1 MKTTVLF
8 LTLSFSCSVFAAGI
22 GDVDS
27 IPVSEP
33 KESKLKHDEEVLKK
47 DKYKFE
53 KKTKALAQKTYY
65 TTKDFVTGKLKNYL
79 DSSGIK
85 GADPTYVALPK
96 RKWRVSLVA
105 DMDDAAVDVESKA
118 RDDNNN
124 VWGFDLRV
132 RPPMSASS
140 GIWVGYMG
148 YGFGV
153 SYFKTGQNS
162 TNLAMN
168 LASPNYGL
176 NIRWIRSTTDHDL
189 KGWAE
194 KGISYEQLVAS
205 NKYAYKIESFVFDGY
220 WIFNKKK
227 FSLSAAYD
235 LSTVQLRSAG
245 SFIAG
250 LMFNYQ
256 KCDYSS
262 PDNIGLLIDA
272 NHIGKVKMNQLSAG
286 GGYTYNWV
294 PSQGFVINMTVM
306 PVLTFFS
313 SSKLYKYNWDYQYRD
328 AARTEV
334 SGVTVTPSDTH
345 VEHGKV
351 ALNVNARLAAAYRY
365 KIWVFSVFAQA
376 HYLRS
381 YFKDTSFK
389 VFQWNMKGT
398 VGITL

>member
-1 MKTTVLF
+1 MKIAI
-8 LTLSFSCSVFAAGI
+8 LTIVILFSCSSFAVG
-22 GDVDS
+22 VSDS
-27 IPVSEP
+27 ITTSEP
-33 KESKLKHDEEVLKK
+33 KESKWKHDEEVLEK
-47 DKYKFE
+47 DKYRLE
-53 KKTKALAQKTYY
+53 KKTKDLAEKTYH

-85 GADPTYVALPK
+85 GTDPTYIGLPK
-96 RKWRVSLVA
+96 RKWRVSLIG
-105 DMDDAAVDVESKA
+105 DMDDMFVDVENTSSEGDKT
-118 RDDNNN
+118 
-124 VWGFDLRV
+124 WSFDLEV

-148 YGFGV
+148 YGFGF

-168 LASPNYGL
+168 FAAPSYSL
-176 NIRWIRSTTDHDL
+176 NVRWIRSNTDHKL

-194 KGISYEQLVAS
+194 KGITYQELVAS
-205 NKYAYKIESFVFDGY
+205 KDYGYKIESFVFDGY
-220 WIFNKKK
+220 WIFNKRK
-227 FSLSAAYD
+227 FSLSATYD

-262 PDNIGLLIDA
+262 PDNIGLLVNA

-294 PSQGFVINMTVM
+294 PTPGLVINMMAM

-313 SSKLYKYNWDYQYRD
+313 SSKLYKYDWTYQYKD
-328 AARTEV
+328 AANTEIN
-334 SGVTVTPSDTH
+334 GVTVTPGEEH
-345 VEHGKV
+345 NEHGKV
-351 ALNVNARLAAAYRY
+351 ALNVNARIAAAYRY

-376 HYLRS
+376 NYLRS
-381 YFKDTSFK
+381 YFEGTSFK

>member
-1 MKTTVLF
+1 ML
-8 LTLSFSCSVFAAGI
+8 FSCSAFAAGTDD
-22 GDVDS
+22 GDS
-27 IPVSEP
+27 ITTSEP
-33 KESKLKHDEEVLKK
+33 HESKWKHDEEVLKK
-47 DKYKFE
+47 DKYRIE
-53 KKTKALAQKTYY
+53 KKTKAIAIKTYDV
-65 TTKDFVTGKLKNYL
+65 TKDFVMGKLRNYL

-85 GADPTYVALPK
+85 GTDPTYIGLPK
-96 RKWRVSLVA
+96 RKWRVSLIA
-105 DMDDAAVDVESKA
+105 DMDDMAVDVENTSKEG
-118 RDDNNN
+118 DKS
-124 VWGFDLRV
+124 WSFDLKV

-148 YGFGV
+148 YGFGF

-168 LASPNYGL
+168 FASPNYSL
-176 NIRWIRSTTDHDL
+176 NVRWIRSNTDHKL

-194 KGISYEQLVAS
+194 KGIPFEQLVES
-205 NKYAYKIESFVFDGY
+205 NDYAYKLESFVFDGY

-227 FSLSAAYD
+227 FSLSATYD

-250 LMFNYQ
+250 MMFNYQ

-262 PDNIGLLIDA
+262 PDNIGLLVEA

-294 PSQGFVINMTVM
+294 PTPGLVINMMAM

-313 SSKLYKYNWDYQYRD
+313 SSKLYKYDWAFQYKD
-328 AARTEV
+328 TSQTEV
-334 SGVTVTPSDTH
+334 NGVTIIPGDDH
-345 VEHGKV
+345 NEHGKV
-351 ALNVNARLAAAYRY
+351 ALNVNTRLAAAYRY
-365 KIWVFSVFAQA
+365 KIWVFSIFAQA
-376 HYLRS
+376 NYLRS
-381 YFKDTSFK
+381 YFEGTSFK

>member
-1 MKTTVLF
+1 MKTIFLF
-8 LTLSFSCSVFAAGI
+8 LTLLFSCSGFAADI
-22 GDVDS
+22 DDS
-27 IPVSEP
+27 DTITTSEP
-33 KESKLKHDEEVLKK
+33 KESKLKHDEEVLKR
-47 DKYKFE
+47 DERHIE
-53 KKTKALAQKTYY
+53 KKTKFIVVKTYDV
-65 TTKDFVTGKLKNYL
+65 TKDFVLGKLRNYL

-85 GADPTYVALPK
+85 GTDPAYIGLPK
-96 RKWRVSLVA
+96 RKWRLSLIA
-105 DMDDAAVDVESKA
+105 DMDDMNVDVKNTSNDGDKS
-118 RDDNNN
+118 
-124 VWGFDLRV
+124 WSFDLKV

-162 TNLAMN
+162 TNMAMN
-168 LASPNYGL
+168 FAAPSYSINV
-176 NIRWIRSTTDHDL
+176 RWIRSNTDHKL
-189 KGWAE
+189 KDWAE
-194 KGISYEQLVAS
+194 KGMTYEQLVES
-205 NKYAYKIESFVFDGY
+205 RDYGYKIESFVFDGY

-227 FSLSAAYD
+227 FSLSATYD

-262 PDNIGLLIDA
+262 PDNIGLLVEA

-294 PSQGFVINMTVM
+294 PKPGLVINMMAM

-313 SSKLYKYNWDYQYRD
+313 NSKLRKYDWTYQYKD
-328 AARTEV
+328 AARTQIN
-334 SGVTVTPSDTH
+334 GVTVIPGEEHT
-345 VEHGKV
+345 EHGKV
-351 ALNVNARLAAAYRY
+351 ALNVNTRIAAAYRY
-365 KIWVFSVFAQA
+365 KIWVFSIFAQA
-376 HYLRS
+376 NYLRS
-381 YFKDTSFK
+381 YFEGTSFK

>member
-1 MKTTVLF
+1 MKIAI
-8 LTLSFSCSVFAAGI
+8 LTIVILFSCSSFAVG
-22 GDVDS
+22 VSDS
-27 IPVSEP
+27 ITTSEP
-33 KESKLKHDEEVLKK
+33 KESKWKHDEEVLEK
-47 DKYKFE
+47 DKYRLE
-53 KKTKALAQKTYY
+53 KKTKDLAEKTYH

-85 GADPTYVALPK
+85 GTDPTYIGLPK
-96 RKWRVSLVA
+96 RKWRVSLIG
-105 DMDDAAVDVESKA
+105 DMDDMFVDVENTSSEGDKT
-118 RDDNNN
+118 
-124 VWGFDLRV
+124 WSFDLEV

-148 YGFGV
+148 YGFGF

-168 LASPNYGL
+168 FAAPSYSL
-176 NIRWIRSTTDHDL
+176 NVRWIRSTTDHKL
-189 KGWAE
+189 KDWAE
-194 KGISYEQLVAS
+194 KGVTYQELVAS
-205 NKYAYKIESFVFDGY
+205 KDYGYKIESFVFDGY
-220 WIFNKKK
+220 WIFNKRK
-227 FSLSAAYD
+227 FSLSATYD

-262 PDNIGLLIDA
+262 PDNIGLLVNA

-294 PSQGFVINMTVM
+294 PTPGLVINMMAM

-313 SSKLYKYNWDYQYRD
+313 SSKLYKYDWTYQYKD
-328 AARTEV
+328 AANTEIN
-334 SGVTVTPSDTH
+334 GVTVTPGEEH
-345 VEHGKV
+345 NEHGKV
-351 ALNVNARLAAAYRY
+351 ALNVNARIAAAYRY

-376 HYLRS
+376 NYLRS
-381 YFKDTSFK
+381 YFEDTSFK

>member
-1 MKTTVLF
+1 MKTIFLF
-8 LTLSFSCSVFAAGI
+8 LTLLFSCSGFAADI
-22 GDVDS
+22 DDS
-27 IPVSEP
+27 DTITTSEP
-33 KESKLKHDEEVLKK
+33 KESKLKHDEEVLKR
-47 DKYKFE
+47 DERHIE
-53 KKTKALAQKTYY
+53 KKTKFIVVKTYDV
-65 TTKDFVTGKLKNYL
+65 TKDFVLGKLRNYL

-85 GADPTYVALPK
+85 GTDPAYIGLPK
-96 RKWRVSLVA
+96 RKWRLSLIA
-105 DMDDAAVDVESKA
+105 DMDDMNVDVKNTSNDGD
-118 RDDNNN
+118 RS
-124 VWGFDLRV
+124 WSFDLKV

-148 YGFGV
+148 YGFGF

-162 TNLAMN
+162 TNMAMN
-168 LASPNYGL
+168 FAAPSYSINV
-176 NIRWIRSTTDHDL
+176 RWIRSNTDHKL
-189 KGWAE
+189 KDWAE
-194 KGISYEQLVAS
+194 KGMTYEQLVES
-205 NKYAYKIESFVFDGY
+205 RDYGYKIESFVFDGY

-227 FSLSAAYD
+227 FSLSATYD

-262 PDNIGLLIDA
+262 PDNIGLLVEA

-294 PSQGFVINMTVM
+294 PKPGLVINMMAM

-313 SSKLYKYNWDYQYRD
+313 NSKLRKYDWTYQYKD
-328 AARTEV
+328 AARTQIN
-334 SGVTVTPSDTH
+334 GVTVIPGEEHT
-345 VEHGKV
+345 EHGKV
-351 ALNVNARLAAAYRY
+351 ALNVNTRIAAAYRY
-365 KIWVFSVFAQA
+365 KIWVFSIFAQA
-376 HYLRS
+376 NYLRS
-381 YFKDTSFK
+381 YFEGTSFK

>member
-1 MKTTVLF
+1 MKTIFLF
-8 LTLSFSCSVFAAGI
+8 LTLLFSCSGFAADI
-22 GDVDS
+22 DDS
-27 IPVSEP
+27 DTITTSEP
-33 KESKLKHDEEVLKK
+33 KESKLKHDEELLKR
-47 DKYKFE
+47 DERHIE
-53 KKTKALAQKTYY
+53 KKTKFIVVKTYDV
-65 TTKDFVTGKLKNYL
+65 TKDFVLGKLRNYL

-85 GADPTYVALPK
+85 GTDPAYIGLPK
-96 RKWRVSLVA
+96 RKWRLSLIA
-105 DMDDAAVDVESKA
+105 DMDDMNVDVKNTSNDGD
-118 RDDNNN
+118 RS
-124 VWGFDLRV
+124 WSFDLKV

-148 YGFGV
+148 YGFGF

-162 TNLAMN
+162 TNMAMN
-168 LASPNYGL
+168 FAAPSYSINV
-176 NIRWIRSTTDHDL
+176 RWIRSNTDHKL
-189 KGWAE
+189 KDWAE
-194 KGISYEQLVAS
+194 KGMTYEQLVES
-205 NKYAYKIESFVFDGY
+205 RDYGYKIESFVFDGY

-227 FSLSAAYD
+227 FSLSATYD

-262 PDNIGLLIDA
+262 PDNIGLLVEA

-294 PSQGFVINMTVM
+294 PKPGLVINMMAM

-313 SSKLYKYNWDYQYRD
+313 NSKLRKYDWTYQYKD
-328 AARTEV
+328 AARTQIN
-334 SGVTVTPSDTH
+334 GVTVIPGEEHT
-345 VEHGKV
+345 EHGKV
-351 ALNVNARLAAAYRY
+351 ALNVNTRIAAAYRY
-365 KIWVFSVFAQA
+365 KIWVFSIFAQA
-376 HYLRS
+376 NYLRS
-381 YFKDTSFK
+381 YFEGTSFK

>member
-1 MKTTVLF
+1 MKTMFLF
-8 LTLSFSCSVFAAGI
+8 LTMLFSCSGFAAG
-22 GDVDS
+22 VDDNDT
-27 IPVSEP
+27 ITTSEP
-33 KESKLKHDEEVLKK
+33 KESILKHDEEVLKK
-47 DKYKFE
+47 DKYRIE
-53 KKTKALAQKTYY
+53 KKTKDLALKTYDV
-65 TTKDFVTGKLKNYL
+65 TKDFVMGKLKNYL

-85 GADPTYVALPK
+85 GTDPTYIALPK
-96 RKWRVSLVA
+96 RKWRVSLIA
-105 DMDDAAVDVESKA
+105 DMDDIAVDVK
-118 RDDNNN
+118 NNPSDGDRTWSFN
-124 VWGFDLRV
+124 LKV

-140 GIWVGYMG
+140 GVWVGYMG

-162 TNLAMN
+162 TDLAMN
-168 LASPNYGL
+168 FASPNYSL
-176 NIRWIRSTTDHDL
+176 NVRWIRSTNDHKL

-194 KGISYEQLVAS
+194 KGITYEQLVES
-205 NKYAYKIESFVFDGY
+205 NDYGYKIESFVFDGY

-227 FSLSAAYD
+227 FSLSATYD

-250 LMFNYQ
+250 MMFNYQ

-262 PDNIGLLIDA
+262 PDNIGLLMEA
-272 NHIGKVKMNQLSAG
+272 NHIGKVKMSQISAG

-294 PSQGFVINMTVM
+294 PKPGLVINMMAM

-313 SSKLYKYNWDYQYRD
+313 SSKLYKYDWAFQYKD
-328 AARTEV
+328 AAQMDV
-334 SGVTVTPSDTH
+334 CGVTVTSGEEHT
-345 VEHGKV
+345 EHGKV

-376 HYLRS
+376 NYLRS
-381 YFKDTSFK
+381 YFEGTSFK

>member
-1 MKTTVLF
+1 MKTIFLF
-8 LTLSFSCSVFAAGI
+8 LTLLFSCSGFAADI
-22 GDVDS
+22 DDS
-27 IPVSEP
+27 DTITTSEP
-33 KESKLKHDEEVLKK
+33 KESKLKHDEEVLKR
-47 DKYKFE
+47 DERHIE
-53 KKTKALAQKTYY
+53 KKTKFIVVKTYDV
-65 TTKDFVTGKLKNYL
+65 TKDFVLGKLRNYL

-85 GADPTYVALPK
+85 GTDPAYIGLPK
-96 RKWRVSLVA
+96 RKWRLSLIA
-105 DMDDAAVDVESKA
+105 DMDDMNVDVKNTSNDGD
-118 RDDNNN
+118 RS
-124 VWGFDLRV
+124 WSFDLKV

-148 YGFGV
+148 YGFGF

-162 TNLAMN
+162 TNMAMN
-168 LASPNYGL
+168 FAAPSYSINV
-176 NIRWIRSTTDHDL
+176 RWIRSNTDHKL
-189 KGWAE
+189 KDWAE
-194 KGISYEQLVAS
+194 KGMTYEQLVES
-205 NKYAYKIESFVFDGY
+205 RDYGYKIESFVFDGY

-227 FSLSAAYD
+227 FSLSATYD

-262 PDNIGLLIDA
+262 PDNIGLLVEA

-294 PSQGFVINMTVM
+294 PKPGLVINMMAM

-313 SSKLYKYNWDYQYRD
+313 NSKLRKYDWTYQYKD
-328 AARTEV
+328 AARTQIN
-334 SGVTVTPSDTH
+334 GVTVIPGEEHT
-345 VEHGKV
+345 EHGKV
-351 ALNVNARLAAAYRY
+351 ALNVNTRIAAAYRY
-365 KIWVFSVFAQA
+365 KIWVFSICAQA
-376 HYLRS
+376 NYLRS
-381 YFKDTSFK
+381 YFEGTSFK

>member
-1 MKTTVLF
+1 MKTIFLF
-8 LTLSFSCSVFAAGI
+8 LTLLFSCRGFAADI
-22 GDVDS
+22 DDS
-27 IPVSEP
+27 DTITASEP
-33 KESKLKHDEEVLKK
+33 KESKLKHDEELLKR
-47 DKYKFE
+47 DERHIE
-53 KKTKALAQKTYY
+53 KKTKFIVVKTYDV
-65 TTKDFVTGKLKNYL
+65 TKDFVLGKLRNYL

-85 GADPTYVALPK
+85 GTDPAYIGLPK
-96 RKWRVSLVA
+96 RKWRLSLIA
-105 DMDDAAVDVESKA
+105 DMDDMNVDVKNTSNDGD
-118 RDDNNN
+118 RS
-124 VWGFDLRV
+124 WSFDLKV

-148 YGFGV
+148 YGFGF

-162 TNLAMN
+162 TNMAMN
-168 LASPNYGL
+168 FAAPSYSINV
-176 NIRWIRSTTDHDL
+176 RWIRSNTDHKL
-189 KGWAE
+189 KDWAE
-194 KGISYEQLVAS
+194 KGMTYEQLVES
-205 NKYAYKIESFVFDGY
+205 RDYGYKIESFVFDGY

-227 FSLSAAYD
+227 FSLSATYD

-262 PDNIGLLIDA
+262 PDNIGLLVEA

-294 PSQGFVINMTVM
+294 PKPGLVINMMAM

-313 SSKLYKYNWDYQYRD
+313 NSKLRKYDWTYQYKD
-328 AARTEV
+328 AARTQIN
-334 SGVTVTPSDTH
+334 GVTVIPGEEHT
-345 VEHGKV
+345 EHGKV
-351 ALNVNARLAAAYRY
+351 ALNVNTRIAAAYRY
-365 KIWVFSVFAQA
+365 KIWVFSIFAQA
-376 HYLRS
+376 NYLRS
-381 YFKDTSFK
+381 YFEGTSFK

>member
-1 MKTTVLF
+1 MKTIFLF
-8 LTLSFSCSVFAAGI
+8 LTLLFSCSGFATDI
-22 GDVDS
+22 DDS
-27 IPVSEP
+27 DTITTSEP
-33 KESKLKHDEEVLKK
+33 KESKLKHDEELLKR
-47 DKYKFE
+47 DERHIE
-53 KKTKALAQKTYY
+53 KKTKFIVVKTYDI
-65 TTKDFVTGKLKNYL
+65 TKDFVLGKLRNYL

-85 GADPTYVALPK
+85 GTDPAYIGLPK
-96 RKWRVSLVA
+96 RKWRLSLIA
-105 DMDDAAVDVESKA
+105 DMDDMNVDVKNTSK
-118 RDDNNN
+118 DGDKT
-124 VWGFDLRV
+124 WSFDLKV

-148 YGFGV
+148 YGFGF

-162 TNLAMN
+162 TNMAMN
-168 LASPNYGL
+168 FAAPSYSINV
-176 NIRWIRSTTDHDL
+176 RWIRSNTDHKL
-189 KGWAE
+189 KDWAE
-194 KGISYEQLVAS
+194 KGMTYEQLLES
-205 NKYAYKIESFVFDGY
+205 RDYGYKIESFVFDGY

-227 FSLSAAYD
+227 FSLSATYD

-262 PDNIGLLIDA
+262 PDNIGLLVEA

-294 PSQGFVINMTVM
+294 PKPGLVINMMAM

-313 SSKLYKYNWDYQYRD
+313 NSKLRKYDWAYQYKD
-328 AARTEV
+328 AARTQIN
-334 SGVTVTPSDTH
+334 GVTVIPGEEHT
-345 VEHGKV
+345 EHGKV
-351 ALNVNARLAAAYRY
+351 ALNVNTRIAAAYRY
-365 KIWVFSVFAQA
+365 KIWVFSIFAQA
-376 HYLRS
+376 NYLRS
-381 YFKDTSFK
+381 YFEGTSFK

>member
-1 MKTTVLF
+1 MKTIFLF
-8 LTLSFSCSVFAAGI
+8 LTLLFSCSGFAADI
-22 GDVDS
+22 DDS
-27 IPVSEP
+27 DTITTSEP
-33 KESKLKHDEEVLKK
+33 KGSKLKHDEELLKR
-47 DKYKFE
+47 DERHIE
-53 KKTKALAQKTYY
+53 KKTKFIVVKTYDV
-65 TTKDFVTGKLKNYL
+65 TKDFVLGKLRNYL

-85 GADPTYVALPK
+85 GTDPAYIGLPK
-96 RKWRVSLVA
+96 RKWRLSLIA
-105 DMDDAAVDVESKA
+105 DMDDMNVDVKNTSNDGD
-118 RDDNNN
+118 RS
-124 VWGFDLRV
+124 WSFDLKV

-148 YGFGV
+148 YGFGF

-162 TNLAMN
+162 TNMAMN
-168 LASPNYGL
+168 FAAPSYSINV
-176 NIRWIRSTTDHDL
+176 RWIRSNTDHKL
-189 KGWAE
+189 KDWAE
-194 KGISYEQLVAS
+194 KGMTYEQLVES
-205 NKYAYKIESFVFDGY
+205 RDYGYKIESFVFDGY

-227 FSLSAAYD
+227 FSLSATYD

-262 PDNIGLLIDA
+262 PDNIGLLVEA

-294 PSQGFVINMTVM
+294 PKPGLVINMMAM

-313 SSKLYKYNWDYQYRD
+313 NSKLRKYDWTYQYKD
-328 AARTEV
+328 AARTQIN
-334 SGVTVTPSDTH
+334 GVTVIPGEEHT
-345 VEHGKV
+345 EHGKV
-351 ALNVNARLAAAYRY
+351 ALNVNTRIAAAYRY

-376 HYLRS
+376 NYLRS
-381 YFKDTSFK
+381 YFEGTSFK

>member
-1 MKTTVLF
+1 MKTIFLF
-8 LTLSFSCSVFAAGI
+8 LTLLFSCSGFAADI
-22 GDVDS
+22 DDS
-27 IPVSEP
+27 DTITTSEP
-33 KESKLKHDEEVLKK
+33 KESKLKHDEELLKR
-47 DKYKFE
+47 DERHIE
-53 KKTKALAQKTYY
+53 KKTKFIVVKTYDV
-65 TTKDFVTGKLKNYL
+65 TKDFVLGKLRNYL

-85 GADPTYVALPK
+85 GTDPAYIGLPK
-96 RKWRVSLVA
+96 RKWRLSLIA
-105 DMDDAAVDVESKA
+105 DMDDMNVDVKNTSNDGDKS
-118 RDDNNN
+118 
-124 VWGFDLRV
+124 WSFDLKV

-148 YGFGV
+148 YGFGF

-162 TNLAMN
+162 TNMAMN
-168 LASPNYGL
+168 FAAPSYSINV
-176 NIRWIRSTTDHDL
+176 RWIRSNTDHKL
-189 KGWAE
+189 KDWAE
-194 KGISYEQLVAS
+194 KGMTYEQLVES
-205 NKYAYKIESFVFDGY
+205 RDYGYKIESFVFDGY

-227 FSLSAAYD
+227 FSLSATYD

-262 PDNIGLLIDA
+262 PDNIGLLVEA

-294 PSQGFVINMTVM
+294 PKPGLVINMMAM

-313 SSKLYKYNWDYQYRD
+313 NSKLRKYDWTYQYKD
-328 AARTEV
+328 AARTQIN
-334 SGVTVTPSDTH
+334 GVTVIPGEEHT
-345 VEHGKV
+345 EHGKV
-351 ALNVNARLAAAYRY
+351 ALNVNTRIAAAYRY
-365 KIWVFSVFAQA
+365 KIWVFSIFAQA
-376 HYLRS
+376 NYLRS
-381 YFKDTSFK
+381 YFEGTSFK

>member
-1 MKTTVLF
+1 MKTIFLF
-8 LTLSFSCSVFAAGI
+8 LTLLFSCSGFAAGI
-22 GDVDS
+22 DDGDS
-27 IPVSEP
+27 ITTSEP
-33 KESKLKHDEEVLKK
+33 KESKLKHEEEVLKR
-47 DKYKFE
+47 DERSIE
-53 KKTKALAQKTYY
+53 KKTKFIVVKTYDV
-65 TTKDFVTGKLKNYL
+65 TKDFVTGKLRNYL

-85 GADPTYVALPK
+85 GTDPTYIGLPK
-96 RKWRVSLVA
+96 RKWRVSLIA
-105 DMDDAAVDVESKA
+105 DMDDMAVDVENTSKEG
-118 RDDNNN
+118 DKS
-124 VWGFDLRV
+124 WSFDLKV

-148 YGFGV
+148 YGFGF

-168 LASPNYGL
+168 FASPNYSL
-176 NIRWIRSTTDHDL
+176 NVRWIRSNTDHKL

-194 KGISYEQLVAS
+194 KGIPFEQLVES
-205 NKYAYKIESFVFDGY
+205 NDYAYKLESFVFDGY

-227 FSLSAAYD
+227 FSLSATYD

-250 LMFNYQ
+250 MMFNYQ

-262 PDNIGLLIDA
+262 PDNIGLLLEA

-294 PSQGFVINMTVM
+294 PKPGLVINMMAM

-313 SSKLYKYNWDYQYRD
+313 SSKLYKYDWAYQYKD
-328 AARTEV
+328 AARTEIN
-334 SGVTVTPSDTH
+334 GVTVTPGEEHS
-345 VEHGKV
+345 EHGKV
-351 ALNVNARLAAAYRY
+351 ALNVNARIAAAYRY

-376 HYLRS
+376 NYLRS
-381 YFKDTSFK
+381 YFKGTSFK

>member
-1 MKTTVLF
+1 MKTIFLF
-8 LTLSFSCSVFAAGI
+8 LTLLFSCSGFAADI
-22 GDVDS
+22 DDS
-27 IPVSEP
+27 DTITTSEP
-33 KESKLKHDEEVLKK
+33 KESKLKHDEELLKR
-47 DKYKFE
+47 DEHHIE
-53 KKTKALAQKTYY
+53 KKTKFIVVKTYDV
-65 TTKDFVTGKLKNYL
+65 TKDFVLGKLRNYL

-85 GADPTYVALPK
+85 GTDPAYIGLPK
-96 RKWRVSLVA
+96 RKWRLSLIA
-105 DMDDAAVDVESKA
+105 DMDDMNVDVKNTSNDGD
-118 RDDNNN
+118 RS
-124 VWGFDLRV
+124 WSFDLKV

-148 YGFGV
+148 YGFGF

-162 TNLAMN
+162 TNMAMN
-168 LASPNYGL
+168 FAAPSYSINV
-176 NIRWIRSTTDHDL
+176 RWIRSNTDHKL
-189 KGWAE
+189 KDWAE
-194 KGISYEQLVAS
+194 KGMTYEQLVES
-205 NKYAYKIESFVFDGY
+205 RDYGYKIESFVFDGY

-227 FSLSAAYD
+227 FSLSATYD

-262 PDNIGLLIDA
+262 PDNIGLLVET

-294 PSQGFVINMTVM
+294 PKPGLVINMMAM

-313 SSKLYKYNWDYQYRD
+313 NSKLRKYDWTYQYKD
-328 AARTEV
+328 AARTQIN
-334 SGVTVTPSDTH
+334 GVTVIPGEEHT
-345 VEHGKV
+345 EHGKV
-351 ALNVNARLAAAYRY
+351 ALNVNTRIAAAYRY
-365 KIWVFSVFAQA
+365 KIWVFSIFAQA
-376 HYLRS
+376 NYLRS
-381 YFKDTSFK
+381 YFEGTSFK

>member
-1 MKTTVLF
+1 MKTIFLF
-8 LTLSFSCSVFAAGI
+8 LTLLFSCSGFAADI
-22 GDVDS
+22 DDS
-27 IPVSEP
+27 DTITTSEP
-33 KESKLKHDEEVLKK
+33 KESKLKHDEELLKR
-47 DKYKFE
+47 DERHIE
-53 KKTKALAQKTYY
+53 KKTKFIVVKTYDV
-65 TTKDFVTGKLKNYL
+65 TKDFVLGKLRNYL

-85 GADPTYVALPK
+85 GTDPAYIGLPK
-96 RKWRVSLVA
+96 RKWRLSLIA
-105 DMDDAAVDVESKA
+105 DMDDMNVDVKNTSK
-118 RDDNNN
+118 DGDKT
-124 VWGFDLRV
+124 WSFDLKV

-148 YGFGV
+148 YGFGF

-162 TNLAMN
+162 TNMAMN
-168 LASPNYGL
+168 FAAPSYSINV
-176 NIRWIRSTTDHDL
+176 RWIRSNTDHKL
-189 KGWAE
+189 KDWAE
-194 KGISYEQLVAS
+194 KGMTYEQLVES
-205 NKYAYKIESFVFDGY
+205 RDYGYKIESFVFDGY

-227 FSLSAAYD
+227 FSLSATYD

-262 PDNIGLLIDA
+262 PDNIGLLVEA

-294 PSQGFVINMTVM
+294 PKPGLVINMMAM

-313 SSKLYKYNWDYQYRD
+313 NSKLRKYDWTYQYKD
-328 AARTEV
+328 AARTQIN
-334 SGVTVTPSDTH
+334 GVTVIPGEEHT
-345 VEHGKV
+345 EHGKV
-351 ALNVNARLAAAYRY
+351 ALNVNTRIAAAYRY
-365 KIWVFSVFAQA
+365 KIWVFSIFAQA
-376 HYLRS
+376 NYLRS
-381 YFKDTSFK
+381 YFEGTSFK

>member
-1 MKTTVLF
+1 MKTIFLF
-8 LTLSFSCSVFAAGI
+8 LTLLFSCSGFAADI
-22 GDVDS
+22 DDS
-27 IPVSEP
+27 DTITTSEP
-33 KESKLKHDEEVLKK
+33 KESKLKYDEELLKR
-47 DKYKFE
+47 DERHIE
-53 KKTKALAQKTYY
+53 KKTKFIVVKTYDV
-65 TTKDFVTGKLKNYL
+65 TKDFVLGKLRNYL

-85 GADPTYVALPK
+85 GTDPAYIGLPK
-96 RKWRVSLVA
+96 RKWRLSLIA
-105 DMDDAAVDVESKA
+105 DMDDMNVDVKNTSNDGD
-118 RDDNNN
+118 RS
-124 VWGFDLRV
+124 WSFDLKV

-148 YGFGV
+148 YGFGF

-162 TNLAMN
+162 TNMAMN
-168 LASPNYGL
+168 FAAPSYSINV
-176 NIRWIRSTTDHDL
+176 RWIRSNTDHKL
-189 KGWAE
+189 KDWAE
-194 KGISYEQLVAS
+194 KGMTYEQLVES
-205 NKYAYKIESFVFDGY
+205 RDYGYKIESFVFDGY

-227 FSLSAAYD
+227 FSLSATYD

-262 PDNIGLLIDA
+262 PDNIGLLVEA

-294 PSQGFVINMTVM
+294 PKPGLVINMMAM

-313 SSKLYKYNWDYQYRD
+313 SSNLYKYDWTYHYKD
-328 AARTEV
+328 AARTQIN
-334 SGVTVTPSDTH
+334 GVTVIPGEEHT
-345 VEHGKV
+345 EHGKV
-351 ALNVNARLAAAYRY
+351 ALNVNTRIAAAYRY

-376 HYLRS
+376 NYLRS
-381 YFKDTSFK
+381 YFEGTSFK

>member
-1 MKTTVLF
+1 
-8 LTLSFSCSVFAAGI
+8 
-22 GDVDS
+22 
-27 IPVSEP
+27 
-33 KESKLKHDEEVLKK
+33 
-47 DKYKFE
+47 
-53 KKTKALAQKTYY
+53 
-65 TTKDFVTGKLKNYL
+65 
-79 DSSGIK
+79 
-85 GADPTYVALPK
+85 
-96 RKWRVSLVA
+96 
-105 DMDDAAVDVESKA
+105 MDDMAVDVENTSKEG
-118 RDDNNN
+118 DKS
-124 VWGFDLRV
+124 WSFDLKV

-148 YGFGV
+148 YGFGF

-168 LASPNYGL
+168 FASPNYSL
-176 NIRWIRSTTDHDL
+176 NVRWIRSNTDHKL

-194 KGISYEQLVAS
+194 KGIPFEQLVES
-205 NKYAYKIESFVFDGY
+205 NDYAYKLESFVFDGY

-227 FSLSAAYD
+227 FSLSATYD

-250 LMFNYQ
+250 MMFNYQ

-262 PDNIGLLIDA
+262 PDNIGLLLEA

-294 PSQGFVINMTVM
+294 PKPGLVINMMAM

-313 SSKLYKYNWDYQYRD
+313 SSKLYKYDWAYQYKD
-328 AARTEV
+328 AARTEIN
-334 SGVTVTPSDTH
+334 GVTVTPGEEHS
-345 VEHGKV
+345 EHGKV
-351 ALNVNARLAAAYRY
+351 ALNVNARIAAAYRY

-376 HYLRS
+376 NYLRS
-381 YFKDTSFK
+381 YFKGTSFK

>member
-1 MKTTVLF
+1 MKIAI
-8 LTLSFSCSVFAAGI
+8 LTIVILFSCSSFAVG
-22 GDVDS
+22 VSDS
-27 IPVSEP
+27 ITTSEP
-33 KESKLKHDEEVLKK
+33 KESKWKHDEEVLEK
-47 DKYKFE
+47 DKYRLE
-53 KKTKALAQKTYY
+53 KKTKDLAEKTYH

-85 GADPTYVALPK
+85 GTDPTYIGLPK
-96 RKWRVSLVA
+96 RKWRVSLIG
-105 DMDDAAVDVESKA
+105 DMDDMFVDVENTSSEGDKT
-118 RDDNNN
+118 
-124 VWGFDLRV
+124 WSFDLEV

-148 YGFGV
+148 YGFGF

-168 LASPNYGL
+168 FAAPSYSL
-176 NIRWIRSTTDHDL
+176 NVRWIRSTTDHKL

-194 KGISYEQLVAS
+194 KGITYQELVAS
-205 NKYAYKIESFVFDGY
+205 KDHGYKIESFVFDGY
-220 WIFNKKK
+220 WIFNKRK
-227 FSLSAAYD
+227 FSLSATYD

-262 PDNIGLLIDA
+262 PDNIGLLVNA

-294 PSQGFVINMTVM
+294 PTPGLVINMMAM

-313 SSKLYKYNWDYQYRD
+313 SSKLYKYDWTYQYKD
-328 AARTEV
+328 AANTEIN
-334 SGVTVTPSDTH
+334 GVTVTPGEEH
-345 VEHGKV
+345 NEHGKV
-351 ALNVNARLAAAYRY
+351 ALNVNARIAAAYRY
-365 KIWVFSVFAQA
+365 MIWVFSVFAQA
-376 HYLRS
+376 NYLRS
-381 YFKDTSFK
+381 YFEGTSFK

>member
-1 MKTTVLF
+1 MKTIFLF
-8 LTLSFSCSVFAAGI
+8 LTLLFSCSGFAADI
-22 GDVDS
+22 DDS
-27 IPVSEP
+27 DTITTSEP
-33 KESKLKHDEEVLKK
+33 KESKLKHDEELLKR
-47 DKYKFE
+47 DERHIE
-53 KKTKALAQKTYY
+53 KKTKFIVVKTYDV
-65 TTKDFVTGKLKNYL
+65 TKDFVLGKLRNYL

-85 GADPTYVALPK
+85 GTDPAYIGLPK
-96 RKWRVSLVA
+96 RKWRLSLIA
-105 DMDDAAVDVESKA
+105 DMDDMNVDVKNTSK
-118 RDDNNN
+118 DGDKT
-124 VWGFDLRV
+124 WSFDLKV

-148 YGFGV
+148 YGFGF

-162 TNLAMN
+162 TNMAMN
-168 LASPNYGL
+168 FAAPSYSINV
-176 NIRWIRSTTDHDL
+176 RWIRSNTDHKL
-189 KGWAE
+189 KDWAE
-194 KGISYEQLVAS
+194 KGMTYEQLVES
-205 NKYAYKIESFVFDGY
+205 RDYGYKIESFVFDGY

-227 FSLSAAYD
+227 FSLSATYD

-262 PDNIGLLIDA
+262 PDNIGLLVEA

-294 PSQGFVINMTVM
+294 PKPGLVINMMAM

-313 SSKLYKYNWDYQYRD
+313 SSNLYKYDWTYHYKD
-328 AARTEV
+328 AARTQIN
-334 SGVTVTPSDTH
+334 GVTVIPGEEHT
-345 VEHGKV
+345 EHGKV
-351 ALNVNARLAAAYRY
+351 ALNVNTRIAAAYRY
-365 KIWVFSVFAQA
+365 KIWVFSIFAQA
-376 HYLRS
+376 NYLRS
-381 YFKDTSFK
+381 YFEGTSFK

>member
-1 MKTTVLF
+1 MKTIFLF
-8 LTLSFSCSVFAAGI
+8 LTLLFSCSGFAADI
-22 GDVDS
+22 DDS
-27 IPVSEP
+27 DTITTSEP
-33 KESKLKHDEEVLKK
+33 KESKLKHDEELLKR
-47 DKYKFE
+47 DEHHIE
-53 KKTKALAQKTYY
+53 KKTKFIVVKTYDV
-65 TTKDFVTGKLKNYL
+65 TKDFVLGKLRNYL

-85 GADPTYVALPK
+85 GTDPAYIGLPK
-96 RKWRVSLVA
+96 RKWRLSLIA
-105 DMDDAAVDVESKA
+105 DMDDMNVDVKNTSK
-118 RDDNNN
+118 DGDKT
-124 VWGFDLRV
+124 WSFDLKV

-148 YGFGV
+148 YGFGF

-162 TNLAMN
+162 TNMAMN
-168 LASPNYGL
+168 FAAPSYSINV
-176 NIRWIRSTTDHDL
+176 RWIRSNTDHKL
-189 KGWAE
+189 KDWAE
-194 KGISYEQLVAS
+194 KGMTYEQLVES
-205 NKYAYKIESFVFDGY
+205 RDYGYKIESFVFDGY

-227 FSLSAAYD
+227 FSLSATYD

-262 PDNIGLLIDA
+262 PDNIGLLVEA

-294 PSQGFVINMTVM
+294 PKPGLVINMMAM

-313 SSKLYKYNWDYQYRD
+313 SSNLYKYDWTYHYKD
-328 AARTEV
+328 AARTQIN
-334 SGVTVTPSDTH
+334 GVTVIPGEEHT
-345 VEHGKV
+345 EHGKV
-351 ALNVNARLAAAYRY
+351 ALNVNTRIAAAYRY
-365 KIWVFSVFAQA
+365 KIWVFSIFAQA
-376 HYLRS
+376 NYLRS
-381 YFKDTSFK
+381 YFEGTSFK

>member
-1 MKTTVLF
+1 MKITI
-8 LTLSFSCSVFAAGI
+8 LTIVILFSCSGYAVG
-22 GDVDS
+22 VSDS
-27 IPVSEP
+27 ITTSEP
-33 KESKLKHDEEVLKK
+33 KESKLKHDEEVLEK

-53 KKTKALAQKTYY
+53 KKTKALAEKTYH

-85 GADPTYVALPK
+85 GTDPTYIGLPK
-96 RKWRVSLVA
+96 RKWRVSLIG
-105 DMDDAAVDVESKA
+105 DMDNMFVDVKNTSSEGDKTW
-118 RDDNNN
+118 N
-124 VWGFDLRV
+124 FDLEV

-140 GIWVGYMG
+140 GVWVGYMG
-148 YGFGV
+148 YGFGF

-168 LASPNYGL
+168 FAAPSYSINV
-176 NIRWIRSTTDHDL
+176 RWIRSNTDHKL

-194 KGISYEQLVAS
+194 KGMTYQELVAS
-205 NKYAYKIESFVFDGY
+205 KDYGYKIESFVFDGY
-220 WIFNKKK
+220 WIFNKRK
-227 FSLSAAYD
+227 FSLSATYD

-262 PDNIGLLIDA
+262 PDNIGLLVEA

-294 PSQGFVINMTVM
+294 PTPGLVINMMAM

-313 SSKLYKYNWDYQYRD
+313 SSKLYKYDWTYQYKD
-328 AARTEV
+328 AAKTEIN
-334 SGVTVTPSDTH
+334 GVTVTPGDDHS
-345 VEHGKV
+345 EHGKV

-376 HYLRS
+376 NYLRS
-381 YFKDTSFK
+381 NFEGTSFK

>member
-1 MKTTVLF
+1 MKTIFLF
-8 LTLSFSCSVFAAGI
+8 LTLLFSCSGFAADI
-22 GDVDS
+22 DDS
-27 IPVSEP
+27 DTITTSEP
-33 KESKLKHDEEVLKK
+33 KESKLKHDEEVLKR
-47 DKYKFE
+47 DERHIE
-53 KKTKALAQKTYY
+53 KKTKFIVVKTYDV
-65 TTKDFVTGKLKNYL
+65 TKDFVLGKLRNYL

-85 GADPTYVALPK
+85 GTDPAYIGLPK
-96 RKWRVSLVA
+96 RKWRLSLIA
-105 DMDDAAVDVESKA
+105 DMDDMNVDVKNTSNDGDKS
-118 RDDNNN
+118 
-124 VWGFDLRV
+124 WSFDLKV

-148 YGFGV
+148 YGFGF

-162 TNLAMN
+162 TNMAMN
-168 LASPNYGL
+168 FAAPSYSINV
-176 NIRWIRSTTDHDL
+176 RWIRSNTDHKL
-189 KGWAE
+189 KDWAE
-194 KGISYEQLVAS
+194 KGMTYEQLVES
-205 NKYAYKIESFVFDGY
+205 RDYGYKIESFVFDGY

-227 FSLSAAYD
+227 FSLSATYD

-262 PDNIGLLIDA
+262 PDNIGLLVEA

-294 PSQGFVINMTVM
+294 PKPGLVINMMAM

-313 SSKLYKYNWDYQYRD
+313 NSKLRKYDWTYQYKD
-328 AARTEV
+328 AARTQIN
-334 SGVTVTPSDTH
+334 GVTVIPGEEHT
-345 VEHGKV
+345 EHGKV
-351 ALNVNARLAAAYRY
+351 ALNVNTRIAAAYRY
-365 KIWVFSVFAQA
+365 KIWVFSIFAQA
-376 HYLRS
+376 NYLRS
-381 YFKDTSFK
+381 YFEGTSFK